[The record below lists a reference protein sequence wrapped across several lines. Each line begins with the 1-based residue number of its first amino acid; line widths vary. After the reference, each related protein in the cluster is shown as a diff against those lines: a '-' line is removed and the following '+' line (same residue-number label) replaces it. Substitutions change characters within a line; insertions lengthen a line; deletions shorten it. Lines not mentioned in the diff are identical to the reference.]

1 MSGILKTSRNARAK
15 LIGSGERKVAF
26 YKENPLFYYFSE
38 DERASAVLIS
48 DGRFR
53 LIGDKEIDQNFDES
67 EGEEYCIAQPYF
79 SFRKGKACSSEISDW
94 FQYPLSEERKFLI
107 EERKRISQSIEETT
121 QELKTDDTEK
131 SVSDR
136 IRHSLCDLGH
146 SLYYDPVVAFDK
158 NTLNI
163 WNKPGDSNLKKVM
176 YVEVALKKNGL
187 TILYSNSFLATGED
201 VYVEKYRQSI
211 EAVEAVKSL
220 FVEGNYISLISSKLE
235 KYRNSKLYLTTPLY
249 PFSYHPMPGEG
260 SAVKTGDVAVF
271 DLWSSTLEFSFRRKV
286 VAIAG
291 GYRATIV

>member
-1 MSGILKTSRNARAK
+1 MNNLITRARIVRSK
-15 LIGSGERKVAF
+15 LILSLGENVVIFR
-26 YKENPLFYYFSE
+26 ENPIFDYFSD
-38 DERASAVLIS
+38 DERASAVLIGN
-48 DGRFR
+48 GRFR
-53 LIGDKEIDQNFDES
+53 LIGDKEIDQNFDEF
-67 EGEEYCIAQPYF
+67 EGKEYCIAQPYF
-79 SFRKGKACSSEISDW
+79 SFRKGEACSNEISEW
-94 FQYPLSEERKFLI
+94 FQYPLFEERRFLI
-107 EERKRISQSIEETT
+107 EERKRICQSIEEIT

-131 SVSDR
+131 SVSER
-136 IRHSLCDLGH
+136 IRQSLCSLGH
-146 SLYYDPVVAFDK
+146 SLYYEPVVAFDK

-220 FVEGNYISLISSKLE
+220 FVEGNSISLISSKLE

-249 PFSYHPMPGEG
+249 PFSYHPMPGED
-260 SAVKTGDVAVF
+260 STVKTGDVAVF

-291 GYRATIV
+291 SYRATIV